1 MRFSSDRRLSGI
13 AATAG
18 VFAVGVVVLFLN
30 VSAPFAQEPYVHV
43 NPVIA
48 KLSRGEHVFGVPVT
62 DLSLVNA
69 RALAREPLID
79 YITIDFEHSIL
90 DMQQLEIFMAGL
102 IDRRAIR
109 EKQSLEHNLAVFIE
123 LPQYSSEMTVYTR
136 KNALDIGVMGF
147 VFSNLETKEDA
158 LRLVKA
164 MRMGRSKSDPLYEP
178 AGLRLGGGGIAA
190 WFWGLTGPQYLQRA
204 DTWPLNP
211 RGDLLAFATIET
223 ELGLRNMDEIA
234 QVPGIGLLYFTS
246 GGDLGT
252 SLGVPS
258 TDPAISAARQSM
270 LKVCAAR
277 KKVCGG
283 TVTTANVEKLMADG
297 YQLMTVNPG
306 ADGGIMPATDAAI
319 RVGRA
324 ALAKQNQK

>member
-1 MRFSSDRRLSGI
+1 MRFSSDRRLNWL
-13 AATAG
+13 ATTVG
-18 VFAVGVVVLFLN
+18 VFVVGVMVLVLN
-30 VSAPFAQEPYVHV
+30 VSAPVAQEAYVHV

-48 KLSRGEHVFGVPVT
+48 KLSRGERVFGVPVT

-79 YITIDFEHSIL
+79 YITIDFEHSVL
-90 DMQQLEIFMAGL
+90 DLLQLEIFMAGL
-102 IDRRAIR
+102 IDRQAIR
-109 EKQSLEHNLAVFIE
+109 EKNSLEHNIAVFLE
-123 LPQYSSEMTVYTR
+123 LPQYSFETTVYTR

-158 LRLVKA
+158 LRLVKS
-164 MRMGRSKSDPLYEP
+164 MRLRKPKGHPLFEP
-178 AGLRLGGGGIAA
+178 DGTRLGCGGIAS
-190 WFWGLTGPQYLQRA
+190 WFWGLTGQQYTQRA
-204 DTWPLNP
+204 DNWPLNP
-211 RGDLLAFATIET
+211 QGDLLAFATIET
-223 ELGLRNMDEIA
+223 ELGLKNMDEIA
-234 QVPGIGLLYFTS
+234 QVPGIGVLYFTS

-258 TDPAISAARQSM
+258 TDPAIGAARQAM

-283 TVTTANVEKLMADG
+283 TVTTANIERLMADG

-306 ADGGIMPATDAAI
+306 SDGGIMPETDAAI
-319 RVGRA
+319 RLGRA
-324 ALAKQNQK
+324 ALAKQNKK

>member
-1 MRFSSDRRLSGI
+1 MRFAFVVGMV
-13 AATAG
+13 
-18 VFAVGVVVLFLN
+18 VFLLVG
-30 VSAPFAQEPYVHV
+30 APFAQEPYVHV

-62 DLSLVNA
+62 DISLVNA

-102 IDRRAIR
+102 IDRQAIR
-109 EKQSLEHNLAVFIE
+109 EKQSLEHNIAVFVE
-123 LPQYSSEMTVYTR
+123 LPQYSYETTVFHR

-158 LRLVKA
+158 LRLVKSV
-164 MRMGRSKSDPLYEP
+164 RLGRNKADPLYEP
-178 AGLRLGGGGIAA
+178 AGLRLGGGGIASY
-190 WFWGLTGPQYLQRA
+190 FWGLTGQQYTQRA
-204 DTWPLNP
+204 DSWPHNP
-211 RGDLLAFATIET
+211 QGDLFLMAGIET
-223 ELGLRNMDEIA
+223 ELGVRNVNEIA
-234 QVPGIGLLYFTS
+234 QVPGIGALYFTS

-258 TDPAISAARQSM
+258 SDPAIGAARQSM

-277 KKVCGG
+277 KMMCGG
-283 TVTTANVEKLMADG
+283 TVTTANVERLMADG
-297 YQLMTVNPG
+297 YQFMTVNPG
-306 ADGGIMPATDAAI
+306 SDGGIMPATEAAI
-319 RVGRA
+319 KVGRS
-324 ALAKQNQK
+324 ALAKQNRK